1 MKLNCFSN
9 QGKGFLFILC
19 LALNAPALANV
30 QLSAQ
35 QTAALSGLCNGSGSG
50 FAATKFQQG
59 VLVFGAGK
67 TDPAHE
73 ALPATIQADSYAEAG
88 LILCL
93 DYQETEIDQCDYW
106 LFDVPRVR
114 IDVEARLIS
123 VRSPANA
130 ISSMSMN
137 GQDPPSCNLA
147 GIITSRTKKISGQAP
162 DASALMAFL
171 DSSGA
176 NLRDTDGDGLSNMLE
191 HIAGTDPDVFD
202 EANVSSLIT
211 VNGSTSLEVVESENV
226 TLALD
231 FDPGNFINQSADYS
245 VWISNGDQVFS

>member
-73 ALPATIQADSYAEAG
+73 EKAGALA
-88 LILCL
+88 
-93 DYQETEIDQCDYW
+93 
-106 LFDVPRVR
+106 
-114 IDVEARLIS
+114 
-123 VRSPANA
+123 
-130 ISSMSMN
+130 
-137 GQDPPSCNLA
+137 
-147 GIITSRTKKISGQAP
+147 
-162 DASALMAFL
+162 
-171 DSSGA
+171 SGA
-176 NLRDTDGDGLSNMLE
+176 Y
-191 HIAGTDPDVFD
+191 F
-202 EANVSSLIT
+202 
-211 VNGSTSLEVVESENV
+211 
-226 TLALD
+226 
-231 FDPGNFINQSADYS
+231 S
-245 VWISNGDQVFS
+245 V